1 MLFGALS
8 RMSTT
13 DPSECYV
20 GLPTN
25 QLSSN
30 HDGVDPRISKI
41 GGQPVSFIDHL
52 VPLLISSSVDLDV
65 LQ

>member
-1 MLFGALS
+1 
-8 RMSTT
+8 MSTN

-25 QLSSN
+25 QVSSN

-41 GGQPVSFIDHL
+41 GGQPVRFIDHL
-52 VPLLISSSVDLDV
+52 LSLLISSSVD
-65 LQ
+65 

>member
-1 MLFGALS
+1 MLSGAVS

-30 HDGVDPRISKI
+30 QDGVDPRISKI
-41 GGQPVSFIDHL
+41 GGQPVRFVDHL
-52 VPLLISSSVDLDV
+52 VSLLISGSVDLDV

>member
-1 MLFGALS
+1 
-8 RMSTT
+8 MSTT
-13 DPSECYV
+13 DSSECYV

-41 GGQPVSFIDHL
+41 GGQPVRFIDHL
-52 VPLLISSSVDLDV
+52 LSLLISGSVD
-65 LQ
+65 